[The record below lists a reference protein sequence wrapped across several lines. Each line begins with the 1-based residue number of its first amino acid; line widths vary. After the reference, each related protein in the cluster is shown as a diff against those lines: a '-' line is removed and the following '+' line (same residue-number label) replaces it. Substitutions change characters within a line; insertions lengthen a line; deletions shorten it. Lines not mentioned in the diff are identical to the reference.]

1 MKFSNGFALLLVLAA
16 APAGGATKEQALP
29 DKELLKMMEFLREM
43 EMIKQIEMMRDMH
56 LLEAGGAQANDSAS
70 RKAAPATKKET
81 LK

>member
-43 EMIKQIEMMRDMH
+43 EMIEQMDMMRDMQQV
-56 LLEAGGAQANDSAS
+56 ETIGAQARESAP
-70 RKAAPATKKET
+70 RKAAPAKKE
-81 LK
+81 KAK